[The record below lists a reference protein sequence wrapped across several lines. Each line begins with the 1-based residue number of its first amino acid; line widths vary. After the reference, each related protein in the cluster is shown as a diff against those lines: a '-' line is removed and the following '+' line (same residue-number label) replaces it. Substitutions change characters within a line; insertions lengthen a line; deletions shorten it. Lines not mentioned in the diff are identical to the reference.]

1 MGKPLGFGSFGTF
14 ILGSRRTRYSD
25 PLGSVYLGKDIKTER
40 DVALKLEVAEDSSS
54 NLAHKYSVYQAISGL
69 PGVYWYG
76 REGPYRVIVLDRLGS
91 TLEEI
96 GRTSI
101 DTNAIFAYAIQMV
114 FLFLLSSMR

>member
-1 MGKPLGFGSFGTF
+1 VGKPLGFGSFGTF

-25 PLGSVYLGKDIKTER
+25 PLGSVYLGRDIKTER

-54 NLAHKYSVYQAISGL
+54 NLAHAYSVYQAISGL

-76 REGPYRVIVLDRLGS
+76 REGPYRVNVLDRLGS

-101 DTNAIFAYAIQMV
+101 DANAIFAYAIQMV